1 MIMMQLI
8 KYIKNNILYQ
18 QATIGVDFATKNIEY
33 KENSLK
39 LQIWD
44 SAGQERYKALIP
56 SYVRGASIIFI
67 LYDVSNKN
75 SFSNVKTWINFI
87 KEVNTD
93 DSFLVL
99 CGNKIDLPRQV
110 TTNEGKILAEKEKT
124 LFFEV
129 SAKSGAGVD
138 NMMYNCI
145 AKLSFFQE
153 FKVENEEKLIKDLI
167 ESNSKGGNDAKMNNA
182 DMAKNFVVQADENAS
197 NFRLNN
203 PINNKNEE
211 IKKKCGC

>member
-1 MIMMQLI
+1 M
-8 KYIKNNILYQ
+8 
-18 QATIGVDFATKNIEY
+18 
-33 KENSLK
+33 
-39 LQIWD
+39 
-44 SAGQERYKALIP
+44 
-56 SYVRGASIIFI
+56 
-67 LYDVSNKN
+67 
-75 SFSNVKTWINFI
+75 
-87 KEVNTD
+87 
-93 DSFLVL
+93 
-99 CGNKIDLPRQV
+99 

-167 ESNSKGGNDAKMNNA
+167 ESNSKGGNDAKIYNA
-182 DMAKNFVVQADENAS
+182 DKAKNFVVQADENAS
-197 NFRLNN
+197 NFGLNN

>member
-1 MIMMQLI
+1 M
-8 KYIKNNILYQ
+8 
-18 QATIGVDFATKNIEY
+18 
-33 KENSLK
+33 
-39 LQIWD
+39 
-44 SAGQERYKALIP
+44 
-56 SYVRGASIIFI
+56 
-67 LYDVSNKN
+67 
-75 SFSNVKTWINFI
+75 
-87 KEVNTD
+87 
-93 DSFLVL
+93 
-99 CGNKIDLPRQV
+99 
-110 TTNEGKILAEKEKT
+110 AEKEKT

-197 NFRLNN
+197 NIGLNN
-203 PINNKNEE
+203 PINNKSEE

>member
-1 MIMMQLI
+1 M
-8 KYIKNNILYQ
+8 
-18 QATIGVDFATKNIEY
+18 
-33 KENSLK
+33 
-39 LQIWD
+39 
-44 SAGQERYKALIP
+44 
-56 SYVRGASIIFI
+56 
-67 LYDVSNKN
+67 
-75 SFSNVKTWINFI
+75 
-87 KEVNTD
+87 
-93 DSFLVL
+93 
-99 CGNKIDLPRQV
+99 
-110 TTNEGKILAEKEKT
+110 AEKEKT

-182 DMAKNFVVQADENAS
+182 DMAKNFVVQADENSS

-211 IKKKCGC
+211 KEKKKEEEIKKADNLSDKLKLFNSTSENFEKAKEKKEEQLNIKKEKSEQIKPINNIADKIKMMSGTGQENLKKEEKLKSKDMGYSRPRKISFINNHVL

>member
-1 MIMMQLI
+1 MWML
-8 KYIKNNILYQ
+8 K
-18 QATIGVDFATKNIEY
+18 IETMLVTE
-33 KENSLK
+33 KAEITSSNS
-39 LQIWD
+39 D
-44 SAGQERYKALIP
+44 
-56 SYVRGASIIFI
+56 
-67 LYDVSNKN
+67 
-75 SFSNVKTWINFI
+75 
-87 KEVNTD
+87 EVT
-93 DSFLVL
+93 
-99 CGNKIDLPRQV
+99 
-110 TTNEGKILAEKEKT
+110 EKT

-182 DMAKNFVVQADENAS
+182 DMAKNFVVQADENSS
-197 NFRLNN
+197 NFGLNN